1 MTALPKGLIMPKQT
15 HNPNPAGRAGNP
27 VSLHGLTPD
36 QAISAF
42 LKIKPADVEKIKE
55 ATKLKA
61 AKGKRKGK

>member
-1 MTALPKGLIMPKQT
+1 MAKKP

-36 QAISAF
+36 QAIAAF

-61 AKGKRKGK
+61 GKSLRKAKRK